1 MATDSGADLLIPQDL
16 LPGDGRFGCGPSKVP
31 AAAVARLAEAAPLLL
46 GTSHRQPP
54 VRQLVGRL
62 RSGLSQLFS
71 LPEGYE
77 VALGNGGAT
86 LFWDLASLCL
96 IERRSQHLAFGE
108 FSAKFAQV
116 VQSAPHLAAPE
127 VIESAPGTCPQPH
140 PDEDVDAYC
149 LTHNETSTG
158 VQCKVLRIG
167 FPGQLVLVDGTS
179 AAGGLPLEAGSVDA
193 YYFSP
198 QKCFAADG
206 GIWVALLSPAAV
218 ERSARIGSTSRWIP
232 SSLDLNLALQNSRL
246 DQTYNTPA
254 VATLFLFV
262 QQLEWILDQGGL
274 SWAAARC
281 RQSASIVYGWADRA
295 AYATP
300 FVQDPD
306 QRSPVVA
313 TIDLSPEVPAP
324 EISKVLRRNGIVDID
339 GYRKLG
345 RNQLRIGLFPAVD
358 PEDATRLTQALD
370 WVAERV
376 GVTNHV

>member
-1 MATDSGADLLIPQDL
+1 MATDSGADLRIPQDL
-16 LPGDGRFGCGPSKVP
+16 LPDDGRFGCGPSKVP
-31 AAAVARLAEAAPLLL
+31 ATAVVRLAEVAPRLL

-54 VRQLVGRL
+54 VRQLVGRV

-77 VALGNGGAT
+77 VALGNGGAS

-108 FSAKFAQV
+108 FSSKFAQV
-116 VQSAPHLAAPE
+116 VQGAPHLAAPE

-140 PDEDVDAYC
+140 LAEDVDAYC

-158 VQCKVLRIG
+158 VQCEIVRIG
-167 FPGQLVLVDGTS
+167 LPGQLVLVDGTS
-179 AAGGLPLEAGSVDA
+179 AAGGMQLDAGAIDA

-206 GIWVALLSPAAV
+206 GIWVALLSPAAI
-218 ERSARIGSTSRWIP
+218 ERSARLGSASRWIP
-232 SSLDLNLALQNSRL
+232 SSLDLNLALQNSRQ

-254 VATLFLFV
+254 VATLFLLV
-262 QQLEWILDQGGL
+262 QQLEWILEQGGL
-274 SWAAARC
+274 PWAAARC
-281 RQSASIVYGWADRA
+281 RQSASIVYGWADRVPYA
-295 AYATP
+295 AP
-300 FVQDPD
+300 FVQDPG

-313 TIDLSPEVPAP
+313 TVDLSPEVPAG
-324 EISKVLRRNGIVDID
+324 EVSKVLRRNGIVDID

-345 RNQLRIGLFPAVD
+345 RNQLRIGLFPAVEPHD
-358 PEDATRLTQALD
+358 VARLTQAID
-370 WVAERV
+370 WVADRV
-376 GVTNHV
+376 GVANRL